1 MASSNWSEP
10 RHRRGLALVG
20 VLWVLVLLSLIVLNI
35 SASSRLELKLAANL
49 VEAAQ
54 RRHVN
59 DAAVNWALWSLL
71 QPGTA
76 GWLADGSRRQL
87 SLEDYQ
93 IEVAMQ
99 DEHGKIDLNEGNPL
113 LLQGLFLSVGLQ
125 PEVAVALAD
134 AILDWRDSDELRRL
148 HGAEAEEYR
157 AAGLAEP
164 GNRLFEH
171 LEELRLVLGMS
182 PALYEQVAPLLTLY
196 SGQTQINPLVAP
208 QQVLLAVPGVS
219 EANALQYIEQR
230 RSTYEQGLPTPP
242 FGSVD
247 ASLLNSNMPGISY
260 AIETA
265 VSKAGSIV
273 SRQNL
278 IIRRRGGMG
287 SRFEILSL
295 SSPPVAPEPGREPAV
310 PGEPL

>member
-10 RHRRGLALVG
+10 RRRRGLALVG
-20 VLWVLVLLSLIVLNI
+20 VLWVLVLLSLIALNI
-35 SASSRLELKLAANL
+35 SATSRLELKLAANL

-54 RRHVN
+54 RRHAN
-59 DAAVNWALWSLL
+59 DAAVNFALWSLL

-76 GWLADGSRRQL
+76 GWLGDGSRRSL

-93 IEVAMQ
+93 IDVSLQ
-99 DEHGKIDLNEGNPL
+99 DEHGKIDLNEGNPQ
-113 LLQGLFLSVGLQ
+113 LLQGLFLSVGLPQ
-125 PEVAVALAD
+125 EVAVALAD

-157 AAGLAEP
+157 AAGLVEP
-164 GNRLFEH
+164 GNRLFEN
-171 LEELRLVLGMS
+171 LEELRLVLGMT

-196 SGQTQINPLVAP
+196 SRQAQVNPLVAP

-219 EANALQYIEQR
+219 EANAQRYIEQR
-230 RSTYEQGLPTPP
+230 RSTYEKGLPTPP
-242 FGSVD
+242 FGSVN
-247 ASLLNSNMPGISY
+247 ARLLNSNMPGISY
-260 AIETA
+260 AIDTA

-273 SRQNL
+273 SRQHL
-278 IIRRRGGMG
+278 VIRRRGGLG

-295 SSPPVAPEPGREPAV
+295 SSPALAPEPGHDSAV